1 LTGGSAFV
9 LNVEQDAGAYALQE
23 TKGVEVA
30 DQPNVPPQAEHLDAD
45 TQRLHE
51 LGYAQELKRSM
62 SGFSNFAISFTI
74 ISILSGC
81 LTLYYFGLQHGG
93 PPVMTWGWLLVGTL
107 VMFAGLS
114 MAEICS
120 AYPTAG
126 GLYYWAAKL
135 APGNSAPIWSWFVGW
150 FNLLGQ
156 VAVTAGITM
165 GCAFSCSAFLSIWT
179 GDAYWLEAKYTVG
192 IFAILL
198 FTQGLLNTFGVRLVA
213 LLNDVSVYWHLIGVA
228 VIVILLYAAP
238 ESGSHQTVSFLF
250 GSEGWNAF
258 AGLSGFSIPIYI
270 FLVGLLNAQYTFT
283 GYDASAHVS
292 EETVSANI
300 QAAKGIVRSIWVSM
314 IAGFILL
321 VGVSYAIPHT
331 FPVTIGGVEYTGYDA
346 IATAVVP
353 WATIFEYATGRTIA
367 LFLIFVVIGAQYFC
381 GMSSITANS
390 RMIYAFSRDGAVPGS
405 NFWHH
410 VSKKRRVPVR
420 SAWFGAVGAFILGS
434 PYLFNTVAYGAVTSI
449 AVIGLYI
456 AYLAPVFLRRINGKQ
471 FVPGPYKLSSTWGP
485 IIGWIAIV
493 WVCFIVVLFMLPTYA
508 GWWSVKGFN
517 YTPIAVAVVV
527 GGAGIWYA
535 VSARK
540 WFKGPKIQ
548 GTPEELAEIER
559 DLAQFDES

>member
-1 LTGGSAFV
+1 MA
-9 LNVEQDAGAYALQE
+9 EE
-23 TKGVEVA
+23 
-30 DQPNVPPQAEHLDAD
+30 PNVTPTSTSPPEVDAD
-45 TQRLHE
+45 VQRLHE

-81 LTLYYFGLQHGG
+81 LTMYYFGLQHGG

-107 VMFAGLS
+107 VLFAGLS

-135 APGNSAPIWSWFVGW
+135 APGKSAPIWSWFVGW

-165 GCAFSCSAFLSIWT
+165 GCAFSCCAFLSIWT
-179 GDAYWLEAKYTVG
+179 GNEYWLEAKYTVA

-198 FTQGLLNTFGVRLVA
+198 FTQGLLNTFGIRLVA

-228 VIVILLYAAP
+228 VIVILLYVAP

-250 GSEGWNAF
+250 GSEGWKAF
-258 AGLSGFSIPIYI
+258 EGLSGFSIPLYV

-292 EETVSANI
+292 EETIQANI

-321 VGVSYAIPHT
+321 VGVSYAIPRE
-331 FPVTIGGVEYTGYDA
+331 FPVTIGGVEYVDYA
-346 IATAVVP
+346 SVATAVVP
-353 WATIFEYATGRTIA
+353 WATIFEFATGRTIA
-367 LFLIFVVIGAQYFC
+367 LFLIFIVIGAQYFC

-390 RMIYAFSRDGAVPGS
+390 RMVYAFARDGAVPFS
-405 NFWHH
+405 NYWHH
-410 VSKKRRVPVR
+410 VSHKARVPVR
-420 SAWFGAVGAFILGS
+420 TAWFGAIGAFILAL
-434 PYLFNTVAYGAVTSI
+434 PYLYNVAAYAAVTSI

-456 AYLAPVFLRRINGKQ
+456 SYLTPVFLRRINPGA
-471 FVPGPYKLSSTWGP
+471 FTPGPWVLSKTWGP
-485 IIGWIAIV
+485 IINWIAII
-493 WVCFIVVLFMLPTYA
+493 WVVFIVIVLMLPQFSA
-508 GWWSVKGFN
+508 GVPWGDEFSWSSFN
-517 YTPIAVAVVV
+517 YAPIAVLVVV
-527 GGAGIWYA
+527 GGAGLWYA
-535 VSARK
+535 ASARK
-540 WFKGPKIQ
+540 WFKGPKVQ
-548 GTPEELAEIER
+548 GSAEELAAIEA
-559 DLAQFDES
+559 DLNVI